1 MTNIEVVKIQMGKRG
16 YLSSTVYRDAM
27 INMRFESFT
36 IEDTNFFIDYY
47 KTVKDIFS
55 RNQIL
60 QTFVLQCQKYDLKEF
75 FLIAFKKERYL
86 EMRLTAIRGYAT
98 YVSEKEVIPLMKK
111 FVDILVKI
119 PSHTPYN
126 YQEYEMLR
134 CKFGLPYLVEKY
146 KYDCF
151 KEALEQLEKQ
161 YNDMPD
167 ECKGF
172 FTLDENGIYVS
183 LMTGEE
189 IDKNIDILFKKNENS
204 LYNKNGV

>member
-1 MTNIEVVKIQMGKRG
+1 MTNIEVVKSQIGKRG
-16 YLSSTVYRDAM
+16 YLNSPIYREAM

-60 QTFVLQCQKYDLKEF
+60 QAFVLQCQKYDLKEF
-75 FLIAFKKERYL
+75 FLSAFKKERYL
-86 EMRLTAIRGYAT
+86 DMRLTAIRGYAI
-98 YVSEKEVIPLMKK
+98 YASEKEISPLMKK
-111 FVDILVKI
+111 FIDILVKI
-119 PSHTPYN
+119 PSRTPYN

-134 CKFGLPYLVEKY
+134 SKFGLPYLVEQY
-146 KYDCF
+146 RYDCF
-151 KEALEQLEKQ
+151 KEALDQLEKQ

-172 FTLDENGIYVS
+172 FTLDENGIYVA
-183 LMTGEE
+183 LMTREE
-189 IDKNIDILFKKNENS
+189 IDENLDVLFKRK
-204 LYNKNGV
+204 

>member
-1 MTNIEVVKIQMGKRG
+1 MTNIEVVKSQIGKRG
-16 YLSSTVYRDAM
+16 YLNSSIYREAM

-60 QTFVLQCQKYDLKEF
+60 QAFVLQCQKYDLKKF
-75 FLIAFKKERYL
+75 FLSAFKKERYL
-86 EMRLTAIRGYAT
+86 DMRLTAIRGYAI
-98 YVSEKEVIPLMKK
+98 YASEKEIAPLMKK
-111 FVDILVKI
+111 FIDILVKI
-119 PSHTPYN
+119 PSRTPYN

-134 CKFGLPYLVEKY
+134 SKFGLPYLVEQY
-146 KYDCF
+146 RYDCF
-151 KEALEQLEKQ
+151 KEALNQLEKQ

-172 FTLDENGIYVS
+172 FTLDENGIYVA
-183 LMTGEE
+183 LMTREE
-189 IDKNIDILFKKNENS
+189 IDENLDVLFKRK
-204 LYNKNGV
+204 

>member
-1 MTNIEVVKIQMGKRG
+1 MTNIEVVKSQIGKRG
-16 YLSSTVYRDAM
+16 YLNSSIYREAM

-60 QTFVLQCQKYDLKEF
+60 QAFVLQCQKYDLKEF
-75 FLIAFKKERYL
+75 FLSAFKKERYL
-86 EMRLTAIRGYAT
+86 DMRLTAIRGYAI
-98 YVSEKEVIPLMKK
+98 YASEKEISPLMKK
-111 FVDILVKI
+111 FIDILVKI
-119 PSHTPYN
+119 PSRTPYN

-134 CKFGLPYLVEKY
+134 SKFGLPYLVEQY
-146 KYDCF
+146 RYDCF
-151 KEALEQLEKQ
+151 KEALDQLEKQ

-172 FTLDENGIYVS
+172 FTLDENGIYVA
-183 LMTGEE
+183 LMTREE
-189 IDKNIDILFKKNENS
+189 IDENLDVLFKRK
-204 LYNKNGV
+204 

>member
-1 MTNIEVVKIQMGKRG
+1 MTNIQTIKNQIGKRG
-16 YLSSTVYRDAM
+16 YLNSDIYREAM
-27 INMRFESFT
+27 INMRFESFKV
-36 IEDTNFFIDYY
+36 EDINFFIHYY

-60 QTFVLQCQKYDLKEF
+60 QAFVLQCQKHDLKEF
-75 FLIAFKKERYL
+75 FLSAFKKERYL
-86 EMRLTAIRGYAT
+86 EMRLTAIRGYAN
-98 YVSEKEVIPLMKK
+98 YVSEKEISPIMKK

-126 YQEYEMLR
+126 YQQYEMLR
-134 CKFGLPYLVEKY
+134 SKFGLPYLVEKY

-151 KEALEQLEKQ
+151 KEALDQLEKQ

-167 ECKGF
+167 ACKGF

-183 LMTGEE
+183 LMSKEE
-189 IDKNIDILFKKNENS
+189 IDKHLDVLFKR
-204 LYNKNGV
+204 GV